1 MTILYRDE
9 FFQRHQ
15 TGRHPESPVR
25 LRAIDDRLEALGLL
39 AQCVTGTR
47 RMARVDEVTR
57 LHQAEYVDAVQRFCT
72 RGGGRLEVDTVV
84 CPESW
89 EVAMSAVGTVLDAVD
104 AVLTDKDRNALCLVR
119 PPGHH
124 ALPAA
129 AMGFCLFNNVALAA
143 EHALRAHDLE
153 RVLIVDWDVHH
164 GNGTQEVFYERADVC
179 FFSAHRFPFYPGT
192 GRQEETG
199 SGPGLGMTFNLPIA
213 FGTPRREY
221 LARFA
226 RMLHDAAARCRPQLV
241 LISAGFDAHTLD
253 PIGSLGLET
262 DDFVTLTQYVVEVAQ
277 DYCQGRI
284 VSLLEGGYHV
294 DALADCVAV
303 HLQCLLNAVQR

>member
-9 FFQRHQ
+9 CFQRHQ
-15 TGRHPESPVR
+15 TGRHPESPAR
-25 LRAIDDRLEALGLL
+25 LRAIENRLEALGIPARCLF
-39 AQCVTGTR
+39 GTR

-57 LHQAEYVDAVQRFCT
+57 LHDSTYVDAVQRFCAN
-72 RGGGRLEVDTVV
+72 GGGRLEVDTVV

-104 AVLTDKDRNALCLVR
+104 AVLTAKDRNALCLVR

-192 GRQEETG
+192 GSQDETG
-199 SGPGLGMTFNLPIA
+199 SGPGLGTTFNLPIA

-221 LARFA
+221 LAQFA
-226 RMLHDAAARCRPQLV
+226 RMLHDAADRCRPQLI

-262 DDFVTLTQYVVEVAQ
+262 DDFATLTEYVLEVAR
-277 DYCQGRI
+277 DYCQGRV

-294 DALADCVAV
+294 DALAECVAV
-303 HLQCLLNAVQR
+303 HLQCLLSAV